1 MGELKFSGMI
11 TELSLYLEAELKLK
25 GGKLH
30 GTVVLISKS
39 TVPAGN

>member
-1 MGELKFSGMI
+1 MVVLKISGMLNK
-11 TELSLYLEAELKLK
+11 LSLYLEVELKLK